1 MSDAWLWLAGL
12 VTLPGLVIGASFLRV
27 DVERL
32 RRLAVASAVA
42 MLLAALVITV
52 SPRLRAL
59 SIRTS
64 ALSWVPGGEAIIRI
78 DTLSAVLL
86 PFAAGLWLL
95 TVAVTP
101 RAGLDRG
108 GLRRTALATL
118 ITLASFLTESAVVL
132 LLLSAASVWT
142 FLSALADPAHE
153 YQRRV
158 VAVYLGTSTL
168 LFGVGVALL
177 IGPGVENTAIE
188 TAGMWLIVIAA
199 LVRKGIVPFHAWV
212 PEVFDRGRLGPAI
225 LFSAPQVG
233 AYMTVVLIVPRA
245 SPDMLRMIAILAL
258 GTAVY
263 GAALALVQS
272 SARRACGYLFMSQS
286 ALVMAGLDCTS
297 VNALAGG
304 LLVWLSAG
312 LAFAGLARCVL
323 VLEARRGRLDL
334 TTYHGGYER
343 MPVLAVSFLSMGL
356 ACTGF
361 PGTLG
366 FVGQELLVDG
376 AVDAFP
382 IMGFAVV
389 IASALTGLAVLR
401 MYFSL
406 FCGRSDALARSGL
419 RFGLTGREAWTF
431 VALVIALVGFGVAPR
446 PLVDSRF
453 AASRDIL
460 RLRDVHMLGRPKVTL
475 RELTLRHT
483 DRYPG
488 RIGTQPRAGALAT
501 ARRAQ

>member
-1 MSDAWLWLAGL
+1 VKEVTIGMSDVRLWLGCL
-12 VTLPGLVIGASFLRV
+12 VALPALVVGASFLRV

-32 RRLAVASAVA
+32 RRMAVGSALV

-52 SPRLRAL
+52 SPPLRAF

-64 ALSWVPGGEAIIRI
+64 ALSWTPGGEAIIRI

-86 PFAAGLWLL
+86 PFAAALWLL

-101 RAGLDRG
+101 RAALDRG
-108 GLRRTALATL
+108 GLRRTAVATL
-118 ITLASFLTESAVVL
+118 VTLASFLTESAVL
-132 LLLSAASVWT
+132 LVLLSAVSVWT
-142 FLSALADPAHE
+142 FLSALEDPAHR
-153 YQRRV
+153 YQRRI
-158 VAVYLGTSTL
+158 VAAYLGLSTV
-168 LFGVGVALL
+168 LFVAGVVLL
-177 IGPGVENTAIE
+177 IGPGARGTPIE
-188 TAGMWLIVIAA
+188 TTGMWLIVAAA
-199 LVRKGIVPFHAWV
+199 LLRKGIVPFHAWV
-212 PEVFDRGRLGPAI
+212 PEVFDHGRLGPAI

-245 SPDMLRMIAILAL
+245 SPDMLRTIALLAL

-263 GAALALVQS
+263 GAALALVQT

-297 VNALAGG
+297 SSALTGA

-312 LAFAGLARCVL
+312 LGFAGLARCVL

-334 TTYHGGYER
+334 STYHGGYER
-343 MPVLAVSFLSMGL
+343 MPLLAVSFLSMGL

-376 AVDAFP
+376 AVDVFP
-382 IMGFAVV
+382 VMGFAVV

-406 FCGRSDALARSGL
+406 FCGRHDAYTDRRL
-419 RFGLTGREAWTF
+419 GLTPREALTF
-431 VALVIALVGFGVAPR
+431 VALVVALIGFGVAPG
-446 PLVDSRF
+446 PLVESRF
-453 AASRDIL
+453 AASDDIL
-460 RLRDVHMLGRPKVTL
+460 RHRQANMLA
-475 RELTLRHT
+475 
-483 DRYPG
+483 
-488 RIGTQPRAGALAT
+488 GTEGN
-501 ARRAQ
+501 